1 MGLRKRDK
9 KAKDLPPPPGLPP
22 MPAPPAPGMPL
33 PPAPGMPLPPAPG
46 MPPQLLNRLRCLLH
60 QHNLPLLQ
68 YLQHRLRLS
77 LRKNV
82 QPSLETPV
90 EMPQG
95 HAIEALPPSPA
106 PEIVEEPGG
115 QGFICGII

>member
-46 MPPQLLNRLRCLLH
+46 MPLPTPQPASMPAPPATAAPQH
-60 QHNLPLLQ
+60 QHGCW
-68 YLQHRLRLS
+68 S
-77 LRKNV
+77 LRKNKA
-82 QPSLETPV
+82 QPSLEPRLKCLKA
-90 EMPQG
+90 MQ
-95 HAIEALPPSPA
+95 
-106 PEIVEEPGG
+106 
-115 QGFICGII
+115 